1 MREPPAVAK
10 GDGSPWASP
19 YRIPL
24 QHDHALLAKLPACLQ
39 APPAGN
45 AAGLHGARVVGALDR
60 VEAYV
65 RHWGVLPAEVTGPI
79 PDWGNVGGNVHQA
92 SGPAAIEWSD
102 DINCVPVAV
111 QTVSRVWEVAQ
122 QEVPRFRVGSLER
135 LATYLAAQPL
145 DGQGQPTGPRFVTN
159 MNTGLCDAVEHPD
172 GSVLTFRWHLRHHD
186 GESPGTLVAAPVN
199 FLPNSLPP
207 PGLPASWSDWR
218 YNWQGRYTEQ
228 MRALLSARWLRLFV
242 ELRAAVGS
250 QWRIRAGGLLTVWA
264 APVNPH
270 DIAPSLRAASV
281 R

>member
-1 MREPPAVAK
+1 MREPPAVAM

-24 QHDHALLAKLPACLQ
+24 QHDHALLVKLPACMQ
-39 APPAGN
+39 APPPGRAEDGT
-45 AAGLHGARVVGALDR
+45 HHLDR

-65 RHWGVLPAEVTGPI
+65 RHWGVLPAEVTGCI
-79 PDWGNVGGNVHQA
+79 PDSGNVGGNVHQA
-92 SGPAAIEWSD
+92 SGPAALEWSD
-102 DINCVPVAV
+102 DINCVAVNV
-111 QTVSRVWEVAQ
+111 QTVPLVWEVAQ

-145 DGQGQPTGPRFVTN
+145 DGQGQPQGPRFVSGF
-159 MNTGLCDAVEHPD
+159 NTGLCDAVEHPD

-186 GESPGTLVAAPVN
+186 GESPGTLVGAPVN

-207 PGLPASWSDWR
+207 PGLPASWADWR

-242 ELRAAVGS
+242 ELRAAANS
-250 QWRIRAGGLLTVWA
+250 LWRIRAGGLLTVWA

-270 DIAPSLRAASV
+270 DIAASLRAASV